1 MEMSLKSNKEKA
13 TEAFSLVGDR
23 NEKIKNRIKQMMD
36 VSRVS
41 SCLKSQKHPGV
52 LPMAYF

>member
-1 MEMSLKSNKEKA
+1 MEMSLQGKEEKA

-23 NEKIKNRIKQMMD
+23 SEKMKNRMKEMMD

-41 SCLKSQKHPGV
+41 SCL
-52 LPMAYF
+52 